1 MSAYLISILSL
12 VGINIILALGLHLIS
27 GLCGQVSLGH
37 AAFYGVGAYAT
48 ALLATQAGWP
58 IWFTLPA
65 AMLIAGAAGFVVGLC
80 SLRVREDFLAIA
92 TMAAGFIFLGVV
104 KQNDALGGEIGIS
117 GIATPSFGRDGLV
130 ILEMVVTAAVILFCF
145 HVRRSW
151 LGFGFSA
158 VADDDVAAQMIGVDN
173 RSYKLAAFCIGT
185 ALAGLAGGFLAY
197 YLRSVSP
204 DAFGFAASIS
214 VLCMVVLGGM
224 QSITGCIVATTL
236 LTAMPEVLRFADN
249 YKLLIF
255 GALLFLTMRFLPEG
269 LGGVLT
275 LLTRR
280 KAGLR

>member
-1 MSAYLISILSL
+1 MSAYVLSIISL

-37 AAFYGVGAYAT
+37 AAFYGVGAYTA
-48 ALLATQAGWP
+48 ALLAKAGYP
-58 IWFTLPA
+58 IWVTLPSAMA
-65 AMLIAGAAGFVVGLC
+65 AAAFAGFVVGLC

-104 KQNDALGGEIGIS
+104 KQNEALGGEIGIS
-117 GIATPSFGRDGLV
+117 GIATPAFGRDGFVVLELV
-130 ILEMVVTAAVILFCF
+130 STVLVILFCL

-158 VADDDVAAQMIGVDN
+158 VADDDVAAQMVGVDN
-173 RSYKLAAFCIGT
+173 RRYKLTAFCIGT

-197 YLRSVSP
+197 YLRGVSP
-204 DAFGFAASIS
+204 DAFGFTTSIS
-214 VLCMVVLGGM
+214 VLCMVALGGM
-224 QSITGCIVATTL
+224 QSIAGCIVATTI
-236 LTAMPEVLRFADN
+236 LTIMPEVLRFADD

-269 LGGVLT
+269 LGGLFA
-275 LLTRR
+275 LGKR
-280 KAGLR
+280 KAAGSP

>member
-1 MSAYLISILSL
+1 MSAYVLSIVSL

-37 AAFYGVGAYAT
+37 AAFYGVGAYTT
-48 ALLATQAGWP
+48 ALLAKAGYP
-58 IWFTLPA
+58 IGLTLPA
-65 AMLIAGAAGFVVGLC
+65 AMAAAAVAGFVVGLC

-104 KQNDALGGEIGIS
+104 KQNEALGGEIGIS
-117 GIATPSFGRDGLV
+117 GIAMPSFGRDGFV
-130 ILEMVVTAAVILFCF
+130 ALELGVTVLVILFCL

-158 VADDDVAAQMIGVDN
+158 VADDDVAAQMVGVDN
-173 RSYKLAAFCIGT
+173 RAYKLTAFCIGT

-197 YLRSVSP
+197 YLRGVSP
-204 DAFGFAASIS
+204 DAFGFTASIS

-224 QSITGCIVATTL
+224 QSIAGCIIATTI
-236 LTAMPEVLRFADN
+236 LTLMPEVLRFADN

-255 GALLFLTMRFLPEG
+255 GALLFLTMRFLPDG
-269 LGGVLT
+269 LGGLFA
-275 LLTRR
+275 LARR
-280 KAGLR
+280 KEAGPP